1 MTKVTRATTISGPH
15 QLQPSA
21 CRYGN
26 AVRTPEGKEPRAP
39 AIAIWTL
46 TGAFVGLAGGVV
58 LSNVPLFVVIFAVVG
73 LLYGFYTTRP
83 KQTPDDD

>member
-1 MTKVTRATTISGPH
+1 MAAAVGG
-15 QLQPSA
+15 
-21 CRYGN
+21 YGDP
-26 AVRTPEGKEPRAP
+26 VRTPDGREPRAP

-46 TGAFVGLAGGVV
+46 TGAFVGLAAGVV

-83 KQTPDDD
+83 KRTFDD